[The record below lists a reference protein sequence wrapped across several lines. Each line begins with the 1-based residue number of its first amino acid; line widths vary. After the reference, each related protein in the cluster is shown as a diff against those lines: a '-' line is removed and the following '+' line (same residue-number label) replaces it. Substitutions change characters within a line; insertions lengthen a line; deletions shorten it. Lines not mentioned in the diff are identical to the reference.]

1 MDSNQVNAT
10 QGNIL
15 IVDDTIEN
23 LRLLAATLTKRGYKV
38 RSAISGSLALMGVQV
53 APPDLILLDIK
64 MPDMSGYEVCQKLK
78 AWKPTCEIPVIFI
91 SALHETLDKVKAF
104 SVGGADYITKPF
116 QMEEVLARVENQLT
130 IRRLNQELEK
140 RVEERTAELK
150 QACHNLQQAQIQL
163 VQKEKLATLGQL
175 LAGIAHEIN
184 NPVSFIKGHLSFTE
198 EYIQD
203 LLNILGLYQQQF
215 PHPGL
220 EIEEVIEEI
229 DLKYLLQELPKML
242 SSMERGVERICQLSK
257 SLRTFSRSDTQAKV
271 PFNLHDGIDSTL
283 LILKHR
289 LSASEKHS
297 SIEVI
302 TEYGK
307 LPEVKCYPGQLNQV
321 FMNLIANAI
330 DAFDESNQGLS
341 WDELRH
347 HTNQITIHSEVNWPK
362 DTVTIRIA
370 DNGPGISTQVQE
382 SIFDSFFTTKAVGKG
397 TGLGLSISY
406 QIIVE
411 KHGGLLTCKSSPGQG
426 TEFIIE
432 IPMQ

>member
-1 MDSNQVNAT
+1 MNSNQNNTT
-10 QGNIL
+10 QGDIL
-15 IVDDTIEN
+15 IVDDTVEN
-23 LRLLAATLTKRGYKV
+23 LRLLVATLTERGYKV
-38 RSAISGSLALMGVQV
+38 RSAISGSLALMGAQV
-53 APPDLILLDIK
+53 APPDLVLLDIK

-78 AWKPTCEIPVIFI
+78 TGKQTCEIPVIFI
-91 SALHETLDKVKAF
+91 SALHEALDKVRAF
-104 SVGGADYITKPF
+104 SVGAADYITKPF
-116 QMEEVLARVENQLT
+116 QMEEVLVRVENQLT

-140 RVEERTAELK
+140 RVKERTAELK

-175 LAGIAHEIN
+175 VAGVAHEIN
-184 NPVSFIKGHLSFTE
+184 NPVGFIQGNLIFTE
-198 EYIQD
+198 EYIQE
-203 LLNILGLYQQQF
+203 LLNILNLYQQQF
-215 PHPGL
+215 PHPGSD
-220 EIEEVIEEI
+220 IEQLIEEI
-229 DLKYLLQELPKML
+229 DLEYLLQELPKML

-271 PFNLHDGIDSTL
+271 LFNLHDGIDSTL

-289 LSASEKHS
+289 LSANEKHA
-297 SIEVI
+297 SIEVLK
-302 TEYGK
+302 EYGK

-330 DAFDESNQGLS
+330 DAFDESNQDFSG
-341 WDELRH
+341 DQVKH
-347 HTNQITIHSEVNWPK
+347 HANLINIHSEVNWHK

-370 DNGPGISTQVQE
+370 DNGPGISAQVQE
-382 SIFDSFFTTKAVGKG
+382 NIFDSFFTTKAVGKG

-411 KHGGLLTCKSSPGQG
+411 KHGGWLTCKSSPGQG
-426 TEFIIE
+426 TEFVIE